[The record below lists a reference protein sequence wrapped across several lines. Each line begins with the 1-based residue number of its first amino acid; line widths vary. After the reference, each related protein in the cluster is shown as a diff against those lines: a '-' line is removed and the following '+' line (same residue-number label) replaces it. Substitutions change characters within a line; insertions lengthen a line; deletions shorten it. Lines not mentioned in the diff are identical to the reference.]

1 MAAAEV
7 HAWVVRPILPRMRR
21 TITCPTCRAPMRAVP
36 VKIFTPG
43 RAATIVKPSGAY
55 ICDRHCAWGG

>member
-1 MAAAEV
+1 MG
-7 HAWVVRPILPRMRR
+7 RSTYPPRMRR

-43 RAATIVKPSGAY
+43 RAPNIVKPSGAY
-55 ICDRHCAWGG
+55 ICDRHCASGG